1 MLEARPV
8 RAAKT
13 RAQEA
18 IVSWYLTHLII
29 ELNKLHYFSTAN
41 NITEIEE
48 THEIESEAEKPEA
61 KNYQEI
67 IGQRIGIEDG
77 QSKYKIGSK
86 KGTNKKI
93 AVRFFPSLGV
103 ALDNNNRPLVFSIF
117 QVLQDISNNAT
128 VITKTKS
135 KVTHSGWLHSDSRL
149 KLFLSFLQNHF
160 KKNNESSQLTG
171 KIQKPIKT
179 IEATPLKSIAL
190 EKFKESFMTSSSSS
204 LVSRSF
210 VPADKST
217 PLLNHTNGTTT
228 NQCSALFFT
237 TDESGSC
244 IASETSDA
252 ATEPS
257 KSKPKPYSFGMIET
271 DDSTDE
277 EDDVEQRPD
286 KRPPPP
292 AWSLPANRNETILR
306 QSNIPTNII
315 DKMFGPAMDVDLQE
329 IFPNI
334 SKKLLTRRDSSFVWH
349 TPPRYSVM
357 PKY

>member
-18 IVSWYLTHLII
+18 IVSWYLPHLII

-149 KLFLSFLQNHF
+149 KLFFFFFAEPFQKEQRKQPIDWKKSETHKNDWSHSTQIYRSRKIQRIIYDQLFVITSFTFIRSSWQVNTVAESHEWHDHKSVQCTFLHHRRIWLVYRKWDEWRSNGTIENQIETVFVWYDRNGRFHRRRGRCWTKARQTATTACMESSSKSQRNHF
-160 KKNNESSQLTG
+160 ASIEYSDEYHWQNVRSS
-171 KIQKPIKT
+171 
-179 IEATPLKSIAL
+179 
-190 EKFKESFMTSSSSS
+190 
-204 LVSRSF
+204 
-210 VPADKST
+210 
-217 PLLNHTNGTTT
+217 NGRRFAG
-228 NQCSALFFT
+228 NF
-237 TDESGSC
+237 
-244 IASETSDA
+244 
-252 ATEPS
+252 S
-257 KSKPKPYSFGMIET
+257 KHF
-271 DDSTDE
+271 
-277 EDDVEQRPD
+277 
-286 KRPPPP
+286 
-292 AWSLPANRNETILR
+292 
-306 QSNIPTNII
+306 
-315 DKMFGPAMDVDLQE
+315 
-329 IFPNI
+329 
-334 SKKLLTRRDSSFVWH
+334 
-349 TPPRYSVM
+349 
-357 PKY
+357 